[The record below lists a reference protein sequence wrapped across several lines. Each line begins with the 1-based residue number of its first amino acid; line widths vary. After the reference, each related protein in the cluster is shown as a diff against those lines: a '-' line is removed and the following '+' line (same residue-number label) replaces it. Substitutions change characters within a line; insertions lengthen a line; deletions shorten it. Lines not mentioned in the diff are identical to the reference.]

1 MKIATEVTID
11 AASETVWR
19 ILADT
24 ARYPQW
30 NPYIRELH
38 GTLAPGEPI
47 RFRFALAGNITV
59 SDTGARIGGRC
70 GSRAALERSFSGRL
84 VVSCRALA
92 RARTD
97 LGARCAPASRQ
108 LFSGILGSALRPF
121 LRLWAPGRYRAVNL
135 SLKLR
140 AESIYVER
148 KP

>member
-47 RFRFALAGNITV
+47 RFRFSLAGNITV
-59 SDTGARIGGRC
+59 SAQARVLAVAADRELRWSGHFLADWLF
-70 GSRAALERSFSGRL
+70 RAEHYHVLERISEHAVRL
-84 VVSCRALA
+84 RH
-92 RARTD
+92 
-97 LGARCAPASRQ
+97 GE

-121 LRLWAPGRYRAVNL
+121 LRL
-135 SLKLR
+135 
-140 AESIYVER
+140 
-148 KP
+148 